1 MKKVKF
7 TDISSTSAM
16 PFKSGTLA
24 HLQAASQESDL
35 NIIQM
40 LIAQNDT
47 EVNPAALPARIMY
60 GCRKVGSNI
69 SIGCVVYGDEIFLC
83 PAVTGLTP
91 GVGQVIVGTITTT
104 FITAANYD
112 PALFSDGTS
121 NNVHENRR
129 IVWSVGTSGSGTFN
143 YDDLLLYGQWNTIAF
158 NSSYISASSGTLT
171 LPGGAADWNV
181 KYRQEGRTIWIDYA
195 IGPMTLT
202 GSNASAITLTLPFTA
217 NFKSQFN
224 NGAYY
229 ENLAGSPTKG
239 FAIGFTIAGSKDINF
254 TLPSGSWTIGT
265 GIQIYGQITAELAK
279 IA

>member
-24 HLQAASQESDL
+24 HLQAAYQESDL
-35 NIIQM
+35 DMIQM

-47 EVNPAALPARIMY
+47 EVNPAVLAPRIMY
-60 GCRKVGSNI
+60 GCRKVGSSI
-69 SIGCVVYGDEIFLC
+69 SIGCVVYGDEIFRC
-83 PAVTGLTP
+83 FATTGLTP
-91 GVGQVIVGTITTT
+91 GVGQTIVGTVTTT
-104 FITAANYD
+104 NITAANYD

-121 NNVHENRR
+121 NNVHEIRR
-129 IVWSVGTSGSGTFN
+129 IVWSVGAPFSGDFN

-158 NSSYISASSGTLT
+158 NSSYLSASSGTLT

-195 IGPMTLT
+195 IGPMTLS
-202 GSNASAITLTLPFTA
+202 GSNASALTLTLPFTA

-224 NGAYY
+224 NTVYY
-229 ENLAGSPTKG
+229 NNLAGSPTTG
-239 FAIGFTIAGSKDINF
+239 FGSGFTIAGSKDINF
-254 TLPSGSWTIGT
+254 TLPSGVWAIGT

-279 IA
+279 IG